1 MDQKHQFIEHKI
13 KTLNLASSAASSM
26 AYDSI
31 VSVSNSAEYYYSL
44 LSSAPRDKE
53 VQKQLQQ
60 QRLKFVLDELQRERE
75 DSSFSRNCLFCSKHF
90 TGNKTVIL
98 DHLRDQHNFVI
109 GAPDNIVF
117 IKEYLDHLETLLKSL
132 QCFYCEKVFKD
143 LMTLKEHM
151 RKKQHKRVNPQ
162 NQFYDKF
169 YVINYLELGKTWV
182 DIQEEDDR
190 FYQDGNE
197 KISVSFILCYDETNR
212 NRITLNIEIMD
223 WEDDRNLIT
232 CLFCENKLEDFDETL
247 QHMKDE
253 HRFDFRFLKQAYQL
267 DFYKQIK
274 LINYIRKKVYE
285 KECTFCDSK
294 FIVPEDLLEHMM
306 ETGHIANFP
315 NPSNW
320 DQPMYFFP
328 TFENDNLLCALDAD
342 DVDSP
347 DCIVVPEDTTVPNN
361 NVLAE

>member
-182 DIQEEDDR
+182 DIQEEDDG

-197 KISVSFILCYDETNR
+197 K
-212 NRITLNIEIMD
+212 EIMD

-247 QHMKDE
+247 QHMKVING
-253 HRFDFRFLKQAYQL
+253 FD
-267 DFYKQIK
+267 
-274 LINYIRKKVYE
+274 
-285 KECTFCDSK
+285 
-294 FIVPEDLLEHMM
+294 
-306 ETGHIANFP
+306 
-315 NPSNW
+315 
-320 DQPMYFFP
+320 
-328 TFENDNLLCALDAD
+328 
-342 DVDSP
+342 
-347 DCIVVPEDTTVPNN
+347 
-361 NVLAE
+361 